1 MVGAGKVG
9 GTLARLLAARGYV
22 ITMIYSRTFAHA
34 EVLAQTVGARAVE
47 ALDEIDADLVL
58 LTVPDDAI
66 TATAAGLAGFTG
78 KAAIHTSGAR
88 DVTAL
93 ASLASRGVQ
102 VGSLHPAYPF
112 ADVETAISGLP
123 GSTFAVEA
131 QDDPL
136 RSWLFELVAA
146 LDGRALAIPPGGKA
160 TYHAAL
166 VIASNYTVTLYALAE
181 SLLTGLGAEQAAA
194 DAALDALLAGTMA
207 NLKAQGVPDALTGP
221 LVRGDAGTIA
231 AHLAALDALDESLA
245 EVYRRLAR
253 LTLPLVRARGLE
265 SGRNRAS
272 ADLTPAHF
280 VSFLAP

>member
-1 MVGAGKVG
+1 M
-9 GTLARLLAARGYV
+9 RGYA
-22 ITMIYSRTFAHA
+22 ITAIYSWTLAHA
-34 EVLAQTVGARAVE
+34 ETLAAAVSARAVKS
-47 ALDEIDADLVL
+47 LGEIDADLVL
-58 LTVPDDAI
+58 LTVPDDVI

-78 KAAIHTSGAR
+78 KAVIHTSGAR
-88 DVTAL
+88 DATAL

-131 QDDPL
+131 REDPL
-136 RSWLFELVAA
+136 RSWLFEMVVA

-194 DAALDALLAGTMA
+194 DAALDALLAGTVA

-231 AHLAALDALDESLA
+231 AHLAALGEVDESLVD
-245 EVYRRLAR
+245 VYRQLAR
-253 LTLPLVRARGLE
+253 LTLPLARARGL
-265 SGRNRAS
+265 AS
-272 ADLTPAHF
+272 EEIERLLTSPLSPLS
-280 VSFLAP
+280 VREGE